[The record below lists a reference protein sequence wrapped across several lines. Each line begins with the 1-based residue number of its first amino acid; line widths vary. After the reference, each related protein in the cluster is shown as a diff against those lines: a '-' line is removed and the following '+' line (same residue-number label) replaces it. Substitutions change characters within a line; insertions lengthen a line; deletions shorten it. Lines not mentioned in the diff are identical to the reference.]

1 MTRTHGGKNDSI
13 FNRLPPISTREQA
26 RQQAVAVKGN
36 RASRNTVKQILKN
49 WRNLGL
55 VTFTSDY
62 QYVKL
67 QEM

>member
-1 MTRTHGGKNDSI
+1 MTRSIRGKNDSI
-13 FNRLPPISTREQA
+13 FNRLPPIFTREQA
-26 RQQAVAVKGN
+26 RQQAVTVKGN
-36 RASRNTVKQILKN
+36 RASRNTVMQMLKN
-49 WRNLGL
+49 WRNQGL